1 MSVRFLLPQF
11 SYISLEAQALRVP
24 GKSWLPLAIR
34 IRLVCRYLNIRM
46 LRNPTL
52 YGVPLGQID
61 ADPLLKVRAQELLMA
76 HSSRQHW

>member
-1 MSVRFLLPQF
+1 
-11 SYISLEAQALRVP
+11 
-24 GKSWLPLAIR
+24 
-34 IRLVCRYLNIRM
+34 M